1 MSTMALF
8 KEALTWR
15 KKNEALHAQREV
27 GNAFNG

>member
-15 KKNEALHAQREV
+15 ERKKALHVQWEV